1 MASLIPDVGS
11 IRPNTAG
18 AMNDYQAA
26 MKNMRDAV
34 ASPGALIDKYLEI
47 KEKERRAAEEQ
58 KRYETDLGFKQRQ
71 EGRVVDELNREQ
83 ATREAILANLNP
95 ERFKTAKLGEIATA
109 IAQGMA
115 NLSPQERAEAEAQV
129 KANWDRA
136 GSGNYA
142 LGLARDSTLADP
154 IKVLS
159 ALKSRLDIALSD
171 PNSPESKALREAEL
185 DMHSKKLRAT
195 SASNFNLF
203 KQQQAYADSKEE
215 KEANAYSKYMQDMFN
230 LSDKKT
236 VPGEGPK
243 VIEDGV
249 LNQDAIT
256 AYDNTI
262 ITESNRFNALF
273 NNYKEKAPTTK
284 TVTKGSPGTS
294 VTKKVE
300 VPLSEDEKN
309 EWAYNKAYEESL
321 GKINY
326 NEAPKAIRGRV
337 EVPATPDKVVNKTPQ
352 EQILDR
358 IALMRQNG
366 LSATEIKAEM
376 KKILPDP
383 MSKKDKAEL
392 EKINAQTMKALAEAK
407 KAQNDKDNKKTDKT
421 IPKEIGE
428 NLYDKLGSSDGPAIL
443 NKYETIAKDKNIPLY
458 DMYKVLDDALQP
470 TTESFWFYNVDEDSY
485 DGRVLDILKQRY
497 PNKF

>member
-1 MASLIPDVGS
+1 MATPPRPDFNVGRVQVPEVGS
-11 IRPNTAG
+11 VFADFADRQAKQ
-18 AMNDYQAA
+18 YQIGLENERKQAQ
-26 MKNMRDAV
+26 
-34 ASPGALIDKYLEI
+34 IEEDK
-47 KEKERRAAEEQ
+47 
-58 KRYETDLGFKQRQ
+58 KRYETELGFKQRQ
-71 EGRVVDELNREQ
+71 EQRLVDELGREQ

-95 ERFKTAKLGEIATA
+95 DRFKEAKLREIDTA

-129 KANWDRA
+129 KANWDRT
-136 GSGNYA
+136 GSGNFA

-154 IKVLS
+154 SKVLS
-159 ALKSRLDIALSD
+159 AQKSRLDIALSD

-185 DMHSKKLRAT
+185 DMHSKKLGAT

-215 KEANAYSKYMQDMFN
+215 KEAEKYSKYMQDMFN
-230 LSDKKT
+230 LSDKKI

-249 LNQDAIT
+249 VNQDAIT
-256 AYDNTI
+256 AYDNAL
-262 ITESNRFNALF
+262 ITESNRFNELF

-284 TVTKGSPGTS
+284 SVTKGSPGTS

-300 VPLSEDEKN
+300 EPLSEDEKN
-309 EWAYNKAYEESL
+309 KWAYDKAYGETL

-326 NEAPKAIRGRV
+326 NEAPKEIRGRV
-337 EVPATPDKVVNKTPQ
+337 EVPATPGMSVNKTPQ

-358 IALMRQNG
+358 VALMQKHG

-392 EKINAQTMKALAEAK
+392 EKINAQTMKALAEAN
-407 KAQNDKDNKKTDKT
+407 KAQNDKGSKKTDKT
-421 IPKEIGE
+421 IPKDIGE
-428 NLYDKLGSSDGPAIL
+428 KIYDKLGSSDGPATL
-443 NKYETIAKDKNIPLY
+443 KKYETIAKSKNIPLQDVY
-458 DMYKVLDDALQP
+458 NILDNALQP
-470 TTESFWFYNVDEDSY
+470 TTESFWFYNVDEDTY
-485 DGRVLDILKQRY
+485 DGRVLDMLKQRY